1 MVFGSSL
8 FASSFCGEVREKN
21 SPKIRNTKRG
31 VYNIKYSCFR
41 RKERR
46 VVGQQYTHQR

>member
-21 SPKIRNTKRG
+21 SPKIRNTHKSIVSTPVVSEEKRD
-31 VYNIKYSCFR
+31 
-41 RKERR
+41 EE
-46 VVGQQYTHQR
+46 